1 MSINQRIKTLRKEL
15 NLIQQDFA
23 KKIGVQRVTIS
34 WMEKDDSTII
44 DQNIRLICDTFHVN
58 EDWLRNGQGPR
69 EAVDIP
75 KNLLDQVRDE
85 YHLNHV
91 EDQIMRMYLKLPEDA
106 RQTIS
111 DYVKELAK
119 AIVEDAKPVA
129 EPQITLT
136 VSPEDYKLF
145 QEIKAEEAEQ
155 QASASGSTAKEA
167 KEIS

>member
-1 MSINQRIKTLRKEL
+1 MTINQRIKSLRKDMKL
-15 NLIQQDFA
+15 NQKEFGA
-23 KKIGVQRVTIS
+23 KIGLGQGAIS

-145 QEIKAEEAEQ
+145 QEIKAEEESEKKSPCPA
-155 QASASGSTAKEA
+155 
-167 KEIS
+167 

>member
-1 MSINQRIKTLRKEL
+1 MTINQRIKNLRKDMKL
-15 NLIQQDFA
+15 NQKEFGA
-23 KKIGVQRVTIS
+23 KIGLGQGAIS
-34 WMEKDDSTII
+34 WMEKNDNTII

-58 EDWLRNGQGPR
+58 EEWLRHGQGPR
-69 EAVDIP
+69 EATGIP
-75 KNLLDQVRDE
+75 KNLLDQMRDE

-91 EDQIMRMYLKLPEDA
+91 EDQIMRLYLKLPEDA

-119 AIVEDAKPVA
+119 AIIEDAAPA
-129 EPQITLT
+129 PEPQITLT

-155 QASASGSTAKEA
+155 QASDSGSTAIK

>member
-1 MSINQRIKTLRKEL
+1 MTINQRIKNLRKDMKL
-15 NLIQQDFA
+15 NQKEFGA
-23 KKIGVQRVTIS
+23 KIGLGQGAIS
-34 WMEKDDSTII
+34 WMEKNDSTII

-58 EDWLRNGQGPR
+58 EVWLRNGQGPR
-69 EAVDIP
+69 EATDIP

-85 YHLNHV
+85 YHLNNV

-111 DYVKELAK
+111 EYVKELAK
-119 AIVEDAKPVA
+119 AIVENTKPA
-129 EPQITLT
+129 PEPQITLT

-145 QEIKAEEAEQ
+145 WEIKAEEAEQ
-155 QASASGSTAKEA
+155 QASASGSTAREL

>member
-1 MSINQRIKTLRKEL
+1 MTINQRIKNLRKDMKL
-15 NLIQQDFA
+15 NQKEFGA
-23 KKIGVQRVTIS
+23 KIGLGQGAVSRLEQEGVLV
-34 WMEKDDSTII
+34 I

-69 EAVDIP
+69 EATDTP

-119 AIVEDAKPVA
+119 AIVGTKPEP

-155 QASASGSTAKEA
+155 QASASGSTAREL

>member
-1 MSINQRIKTLRKEL
+1 MTINQRIKSLRKGMKL
-15 NLIQQDFA
+15 NQKEFGA
-23 KKIGVQRVTIS
+23 KIGLGQSAVS
-34 WMEKDDSTII
+34 WMEQDNGTVI

-91 EDQIMRMYLKLPEDA
+91 EDQIMRIYLKLPEDA

-119 AIVEDAKPVA
+119 AIVEDAKPAA

>member
-1 MSINQRIKTLRKEL
+1 MTINQRIKNLRKDMKLKQKE
-15 NLIQQDFA
+15 FGA
-23 KKIGVQRVTIS
+23 KIGLGQGAIS
-34 WMEKDDSTII
+34 WMEKNDSTII

-69 EAVDIP
+69 EATDIP

-85 YHLNHV
+85 YHLNNV

-111 DYVKELAK
+111 EYVKELAK
-119 AIVEDAKPVA
+119 AIVENTKPA
-129 EPQITLT
+129 PEPQITLT

-145 QEIKAEEAEQ
+145 WEIKAEEAEQ
-155 QASASGSTAKEA
+155 QASASGSTAREL

>member
-1 MSINQRIKTLRKEL
+1 MDKRFIEFLEQLS
-15 NLIQQDFA
+15 
-23 KKIGVQRVTIS
+23 
-34 WMEKDDSTII
+34 
-44 DQNIRLICDTFHVN
+44 
-58 EDWLRNGQGPR
+58 
-69 EAVDIP
+69 
-75 KNLLDQVRDE
+75 
-85 YHLNHV
+85 
-91 EDQIMRMYLKLPEDA
+91 KLPEDA

>member
-1 MSINQRIKTLRKEL
+1 MTINQRIKNLRKDMKL
-15 NLIQQDFA
+15 NQKEFGA
-23 KKIGVQRVTIS
+23 KINLGQGAVSRLEQEGVLV
-34 WMEKDDSTII
+34 I

-155 QASASGSTAKEA
+155 QASASGNTAKEA